1 MSMMVAA
8 IVSNIEMNH
17 KSVIFHPNR
26 MKLVPKPM
34 FLRSGSMIKQSRIV
48 KNNLLS
54 LYGIHDD
61 DSLCFKQGNYTSVTY
76 LSLLK
81 IPNRALSP
89 PASPHCRFHRSIMN
103 RMFTWREIL
112 ICSLIKK
119 SWILRYEINRAL
131 PYTWLVMPD
140 GIFF

>member
-1 MSMMVAA
+1 MTPMMVAA

-34 FLRSGSMIKQSRIV
+34 FLRSGSMIKQYRIV

-81 IPNRALSP
+81 IPNRGAQSPCFTSLSVP
-89 PASPHCRFHRSIMN
+89 SQHNEQDVYMARDSHLF
-103 RMFTWREIL
+103 
-112 ICSLIKK
+112 
-119 SWILRYEINRAL
+119 A
-131 PYTWLVMPD
+131 D
-140 GIFF
+140 